1 MRAGMDIARFNF
13 SHGSHEE
20 HRGRV
25 DMVKNLREELNIP
38 VALLLD
44 TKGPEIRTKLLKDHK
59 KITLEAGSEF
69 TLTTGDIEGDETRV
83 AITYENLY
91 KDVKK
96 GGKILIDDGLIELE
110 IENIKNGDIVC
121 RVLNGGE
128 LGERKGINVPYVK
141 VKLPGITEQDKED
154 ILFGITQ
161 EFDYIAASFVRDAKA
176 IKEIRQLLD
185 ENGGHDIGII
195 AKIEN
200 AEGVENIDEIIKAAD
215 GIMVARGDLGVEIP
229 PSEVPYI
236 QKMIIRKCNE
246 NYVPVITATQMLDS
260 MIRNVRATRA
270 EASDVANAVLDGADA
285 LMLSG
290 ETANGAY
297 PVLAVKTM
305 AMIIGS
311 TEKGGS
317 PWRKPFVSQAG
328 APGIPDAV
336 SKAAGMISD
345 QMKAQAV
352 LSLTQSG
359 VTAQMVS
366 KYRPAA
372 PIIGATPNRETLRYL
387 TLVWGVE
394 PLLVPEEKVL
404 ETALTSAMETA
415 RKESLLREGD
425 MVVATAGYPIGSPG
439 STNSI
444 QVLTVAKTLLKGLSL
459 LKKDASGVVVKA
471 LTGSEA
477 DAKMKDGAILVTR
490 QTDREYI
497 PAMRKAS
504 AIICEEG
511 GLTSHAA
518 IVSLELRIPCIVSA
532 TGALAAL
539 EDGMTVTVDGRRGVV
554 LGGSVRLHSDGD

>member
-1 MRAGMDIARFNF
+1 MKRTKIICTMGPASSKKNTLRAMMRAGMDIARFNF

-200 AEGVENIDEIIKAAD
+200 QEGLRNYEQILEKVD
-215 GIMVARGDLGVEIP
+215 GIMVARGDLGMEMAPEKVFLA
-229 PSEVPYI
+229 
-236 QKMIIRKCNE
+236 QKYMLHEATLRGRFT
-246 NYVPVITATQMLDS
+246 ITATQMLDS
-260 MIRNVRATRA
+260 MI
-270 EASDVANAVLDGADA
+270 
-285 LMLSG
+285 
-290 ETANGAY
+290 
-297 PVLAVKTM
+297 K
-305 AMIIGS
+305 
-311 TEKGGS
+311 
-317 PWRKPFVSQAG
+317 KP
-328 APGIPDAV
+328 
-336 SKAAGMISD
+336 
-345 QMKAQAV
+345 
-352 LSLTQSG
+352 
-359 VTAQMVS
+359 
-366 KYRPAA
+366 R
-372 PIIGATPNRETLRYL
+372 
-387 TLVWGVE
+387 
-394 PLLVPEEKVL
+394 
-404 ETALTSAMETA
+404 
-415 RKESLLREGD
+415 
-425 MVVATAGYPIGSPG
+425 
-439 STNSI
+439 
-444 QVLTVAKTLLKGLSL
+444 
-459 LKKDASGVVVKA
+459 
-471 LTGSEA
+471 
-477 DAKMKDGAILVTR
+477 
-490 QTDREYI
+490 
-497 PAMRKAS
+497 
-504 AIICEEG
+504 
-511 GLTSHAA
+511 
-518 IVSLELRIPCIVSA
+518 
-532 TGALAAL
+532 
-539 EDGMTVTVDGRRGVV
+539 
-554 LGGSVRLHSDGD
+554 

>member
-1 MRAGMDIARFNF
+1 MKRTKIICTMGPASSKKNTLRAMMRAGMDIARFNF

-260 MIRNVRATRA
+260 MIRNPRPTRA
-270 EASDVANAVLDGADA
+270 EVADVANAIYDGTDA
-285 LMLSG
+285 IMLSG
-290 ETANGAY
+290 ETAAGKY
-297 PVLAVKTM
+297 PVDALQMMAEIAEMTEPHLDYKVFIEHRSMDGREKISSAVALATVRTAKNLKANAIVTPTM
-305 AMIIGS
+305 SGNTARLISNFRPKVPIYAITPNS
-311 TEKGGS
+311 TIQHKLQLIWGVTPLKGYQ
-317 PWRKPFVSQAG
+317 RDTTDHIMSQAMNVVRSRHLIHKG
-328 APGIPDAV
+328 D
-336 SKAAGMISD
+336 
-345 QMKAQAV
+345 
-352 LSLTQSG
+352 
-359 VTAQMVS
+359 
-366 KYRPAA
+366 
-372 PIIGATPNRETLRYL
+372 
-387 TLVWGVE
+387 LVVF
-394 PLLVPEEKVL
+394 
-404 ETALTSAMETA
+404 
-415 RKESLLREGD
+415 
-425 MVVATAGYPIGSPG
+425 TAGDPA
-439 STNSI
+439 TNMTNGHGAVTNMMHVI
-444 QVLTVAKTLLKGLSL
+444 
-459 LKKDASGVVVKA
+459 
-471 LTGSEA
+471 EA
-477 DAKMKDGAILVTR
+477 
-490 QTDREYI
+490 E
-497 PAMRKAS
+497 
-504 AIICEEG
+504 
-511 GLTSHAA
+511 
-518 IVSLELRIPCIVSA
+518 
-532 TGALAAL
+532 
-539 EDGMTVTVDGRRGVV
+539 
-554 LGGSVRLHSDGD
+554 

>member
-1 MRAGMDIARFNF
+1 MKRTKIICTMGPASSKKNTLRAMMRAGMDIARFNF

-215 GIMVARGDLGVEIP
+215 GIMVARGDLGVGIP

-260 MIRNVRATRA
+260 MIRNPRPTRA
-270 EASDVANAVLDGADA
+270 EVADVANAIYDGTDA
-285 LMLSG
+285 IMLSG
-290 ETANGAY
+290 ETAAGKY
-297 PVLAVKTM
+297 PLEALKMMVEIAQTTEPHLNYEDYTHNRNMCGESRVSSAVGLAAVQTARDLKAKAIVTP
-305 AMIIGS
+305 
-311 TEKGGS
+311 TFGG
-317 PWRKPFVSQAG
+317 RTARL
-328 APGIPDAV
+328 
-336 SKAAGMISD
+336 ISNF
-345 QMKAQAV
+345 
-352 LSLTQSG
+352 
-359 VTAQMVS
+359 
-366 KYRPAA
+366 RPEA
-372 PIIGATPNRETLRYL
+372 PIYAVTPNDTILHRLQ
-387 TLVWGVE
+387 LVWGVT
-394 PLLVPEEKVL
+394 PLKGYEKDST
-404 ETALTSAMETA
+404 EHIISQAMSVVR
-415 RKESLLREGD
+415 RKRLPKKGDLIVFTVGDPATNMTREGA
-425 MVVATAGYPIGSPG
+425 V
-439 STNSI
+439 TNMLHVI
-444 QVLTVAKTLLKGLSL
+444 EAK
-459 LKKDASGVVVKA
+459 
-471 LTGSEA
+471 
-477 DAKMKDGAILVTR
+477 
-490 QTDREYI
+490 
-497 PAMRKAS
+497 
-504 AIICEEG
+504 
-511 GLTSHAA
+511 
-518 IVSLELRIPCIVSA
+518 
-532 TGALAAL
+532 
-539 EDGMTVTVDGRRGVV
+539 
-554 LGGSVRLHSDGD
+554 